1 MAEPTPDLSA
11 RQRSPHPIDKRSMRR
26 MESGGGYDTTHPLTL
41 APGLET
47 ELTRYPGTEY
57 DAGVRRD
64 RMPFYSVGVRSAVGD
79 SWVNWT
85 AAGPPRA
92 ELHMRTTQWRQE
104 AGRGST
110 RYPVV
115 PGSPTGGMHT
125 MVKSGVDRTLPRFQE
140 TQQMRG
146 ARINRLAS
154 SRYTGQSYSQTTAVQ
169 GSGNRRG

>member
-1 MAEPTPDLSA
+1 MTSTPELTA
-11 RQRSPHPIDKRSMRR
+11 RQRSPHPIDKRSARR
-26 MESGGGYDTTHPLTL
+26 GESAGGYDRSVPMTL

-57 DAGVRRD
+57 DGGVRRD
-64 RMPFYSVGVRSAVGD
+64 RMPWYNVGVRSPVGD

-85 AAGPPRA
+85 EAGPPRA
-92 ELHMRTTQWRQE
+92 ELHMRTTEWRQE
-104 AGRGST
+104 TGYGS
-110 RYPVV
+110 RRFPVV

-125 MVKSGVDRTLPRFQE
+125 MVKSGVDRTLPRFVE
-140 TQQMRG
+140 TPQMRG

>member
-1 MAEPTPDLSA
+1 MSSTPELTA
-11 RQRSPHPIDKRSMRR
+11 RQRSPHPIDKRSARR
-26 MESGGGYDTTHPLTL
+26 GESAGGYDRSMPMTL

-47 ELTRYPGTEY
+47 ELARYPGTEY
-57 DAGVRRD
+57 DGRIQRD
-64 RMPFYSVGVRSAVGD
+64 RVPFYSYEVRSPVGD
-79 SWVNWT
+79 SWVDWT

-104 AGRGST
+104 AGYGAT
-110 RYPVV
+110 RYPVM

-125 MVKSGVDRTLPRFQE
+125 MIPSGVSRTTPRFVE
-140 TQQMRG
+140 TPQMRG
-146 ARINRLAS
+146 ARINRLSS